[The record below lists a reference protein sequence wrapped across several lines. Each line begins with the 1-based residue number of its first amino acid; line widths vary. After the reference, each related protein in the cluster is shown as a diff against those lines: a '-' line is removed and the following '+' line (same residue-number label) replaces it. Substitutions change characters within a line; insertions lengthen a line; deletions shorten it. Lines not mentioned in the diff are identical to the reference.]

1 MSTVFAR
8 KVDNDGNMTQRHSTG
23 KVRLSIMKTNTI
35 GQDKVV
41 KLGFRVTDRENG
53 RLLQYGEDLTYL
65 HGGYG
70 GAFPKV
76 EQAIEGCRTGDKV
89 SVQLSPEEGYGQH
102 QPELVIT
109 LPSEAFS
116 DELPQAGEAVDGE
129 LEDGRSMT
137 FTVSAVSDDVIH
149 LDGNHPFAGK
159 HLVFDFEVLEIR
171 ASTEAERSAGFAFD
185 GMFC

>member
-1 MSTVFAR
+1 
-8 KVDNDGNMTQRHSTG
+8 
-23 KVRLSIMKTNTI
+23 MKTSEI
-35 GQDKVV
+35 CQDKVV
-41 KLGFRVTDRENG
+41 KLGFRVTDQRDG

-76 EQAIEGCRTGDKV
+76 EQAMEGCRAGDKV
-89 SVQLSPEEGYGQH
+89 SVQLSPEEGYGLH
-102 QPELVIT
+102 LPELVIT
-109 LPSEAFS
+109 LPSEEFS
-116 DELPQAGEAVDGE
+116 EALPQAGEAVDGQ
-129 LEDGRSMT
+129 LADGRSMT
-137 FTVSAVSDDVIH
+137 FTVSAISDDAIH

-159 HLVFDFEVLEIR
+159 YLLFDFEVLEIR